1 MLIQNVRPGI
11 IPADQ
16 LSMILASFV
25 RILTLTV
32 NDWKAHALERNW
44 LSKLGEFVLENK
56 TRQEA
61 VARGELYFFT
71 GKCCKRG
78 HLAKRYVGN
87 GGCYECLHP
96 PTRVITGEIVPS
108 STETAI
114 APAPQVDSIRLALI
128 ERKLSI
134 EERKLALKELRSE
147 DRALRLQD
155 RQERKERQYRQSV
168 KRSRLV
174 NVCCC
179 IYPSD
184 YETVL
189 AILTAYAIARDPLL
203 RAEDLVTARQMEDG
217 IRRIMLC
224 FPEDKEEILKVT
236 QEMYQSHFPKPAPLA
251 ENIAKI
257 LTAEDGEWPAD
268 DPR

>member
-1 MLIQNVRPGI
+1 MLEI
-11 IPADQ
+11 ITRAE
-16 LSMILASFV
+16 A
-25 RILTLTV
+25 
-32 NDWKAHALERNW
+32 KAQG
-44 LSKLGEFVLENK
+44 KNK
-56 TRQEA
+56 
-61 VARGELYFFT
+61 YFT
-71 GKCCKRG
+71 GVKCRNG
-78 HLAKRYVGN
+78 HLAERYVQ
-87 GGCYECLHP
+87 
-96 PTRVITGEIVPS
+96 S
-108 STETAI
+108 STCEECIRESRKIIIAGEVLPPSKETAI
-114 APAPQVDSIRLALI
+114 ELLQPRSEIAEQRLALI

-184 YETVL
+184 YEMVL

-224 FPEDKEEILKVT
+224 FPEDKEEILRIT